1 MSPRKTPAFLRALP
15 TPERAPERERPEPS
29 DAELVRALR
38 AGDRATAEHLHD
50 RCVSA
55 IDQALY
61 RVLGTRGVDH
71 DDLVQTSFE
80 QLVRSLARE
89 GFLGECSLRTWA
101 SRIAT
106 HVALNSL
113 RSRIRERRVLSRGE
127 LDEETTLGANEER
140 MHQSR
145 SELARVRL
153 HLAALTPLHAE
164 ALVLHDVHGHS
175 LTDIAALT
183 GVSVAAAQSRVVR
196 GRKEL
201 RSRLERDEKSSERRL
216 S

>member
-1 MSPRKTPAFLRALP
+1 MAPRKTPAFLRALP
-15 TPERAPERERPEPS
+15 TPASDERERPAPT
-29 DAELVRALR
+29 DADLVRALR
-38 AGDRATAEHLHD
+38 TGDRATAEHLHD

-61 RVLGTRGVDH
+61 RILGARGAEH
-71 DDLVQTSFE
+71 DDLVQTTFE
-80 QLVRSLARE
+80 QLVRSLVRE

-106 HVALNSL
+106 HVALNAL
-113 RSRIRERRVLSRGE
+113 RSRIRERRVVQPGAFEGEPAAPLS
-127 LDEETTLGANEER
+127 EER
-140 MHQSR
+140 LHQSR
-145 SELARVRL
+145 SELARVRR
-153 HLAALTPLHAE
+153 HLAELSPLYAE

-175 LTDIAALT
+175 LADIAALT
-183 GVSVAAAQSRVVR
+183 GVTVAAAQSRLVR

-201 RSRLERDEKSSERRL
+201 QTRLEREDRSHARRL